1 MLYAIVDIETTGAY
15 AAGSGITEIAII
27 IHDGR
32 QVLHQWE
39 SLINPG
45 RPIPRFIQQLT
56 GISPDM
62 VAHAPYFEEVAGHVH
77 ELLQDKI
84 FVAHN
89 VNFDYSFVHHHLK
102 HCGYE
107 LHSRKLCTIRL
118 ARKVV
123 PGYRSYGLGNICHY
137 LNIPHEDKH
146 RAMGDAA
153 ATAMLFAQLVE
164 KDTGGILKEMLHG
177 RNKEQYLPP
186 NLPIAQVDELPAA
199 PGVYY
204 FYDAAGKAIYVGK
217 AVNLLQRVK
226 SHFANNKTSR
236 QKQDFLR
243 EIHRVSCQP
252 TATELM
258 AEILESVEIRRLWPR
273 FNRSQRGYHPKFGLF
288 SYEDRQGF
296 LRLAIEL
303 NKHHHKPLHTFNTL
317 LEGHEWLRNLQ
328 EEFQL
333 CRRLCYLS
341 KTEHNCETPGG
352 SCSATGCPAAAG
364 PELYN
369 EAVREALSWVE
380 KALPTLAITS
390 NGLKAEE
397 QSVVLVEKGTFYGMG
412 YVPATAELSDLAQLK
427 ALLTPYPDN
436 DYIRHLIYRNA
447 AACPER
453 CVRWEPANY

>member
-27 IHDGR
+27 IHDGTKT
-32 QVLHQWE
+32 LHQWE

-45 RPIPRFIQQLT
+45 RPIPLFIQQLT
-56 GISPDM
+56 GIRPDM

-77 ELLQDKI
+77 SLLQDKV

-107 LHSRKLCTIRL
+107 LHNRKLCTIRL
-118 ARKVV
+118 ARKLV
-123 PGYRSYGLGNICHY
+123 PGHRSYGLGNICH
-137 LNIPHEDKH
+137 LLSIPHEDKH

-153 ATAMLFAQLVE
+153 ATALLFSQLVE
-164 KDTGGILKEMLHG
+164 KDAEGVLREMLHG

-186 NLPIAQVDELPAA
+186 NLPIAQVNDLPAT

-217 AVNLLQRVK
+217 AVNLQQRVK

-296 LRLAIEL
+296 LRLAIEN
-303 NKHHHKPLHTFNTL
+303 NKNYNKPLHTFNTL
-317 LEGHEWLRNLQ
+317 LEGHQWLRNLQ
-328 EEFQL
+328 EEFAL
-333 CRRLCYLS
+333 CSRLCNLS
-341 KTEHNCETPGG
+341 KTENQCELPGG
-352 SCSATGCPAAAG
+352 STCGSSGCPAQVTAAV
-364 PELYN
+364 YN
-369 EAVREALSWVE
+369 EKVREALGWVE
-380 KALPTLAITS
+380 KALPTLAYAD
-390 NGLKAEE
+390 NGLKEDE
-397 QSVVLVEKGTFYGMG
+397 KSVVLVEKGCFYGMG
-412 YVPATAELSDLAQLK
+412 YVPEGTELSNLAQLK
-427 ALLTPYPDN
+427 SLLTPYPDN

-447 AACPER
+447 DACPAK
-453 CVRWEPANY
+453 CVRW